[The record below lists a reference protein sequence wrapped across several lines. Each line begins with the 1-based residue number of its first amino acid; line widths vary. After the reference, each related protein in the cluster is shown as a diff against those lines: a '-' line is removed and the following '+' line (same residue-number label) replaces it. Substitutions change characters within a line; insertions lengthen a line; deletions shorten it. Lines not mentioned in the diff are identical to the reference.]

1 MAKISK
7 DMGFHIRLG
16 ASILIIGLIT
26 IITLLSIRE
35 RSRVP
40 SSQSDRGTAQE
51 ATGHPKKQRARTVPH
66 LETEV
71 PEVEIISATIE
82 GDIEKTDASG
92 AVLNFQVRNNTNRS
106 VTYIR
111 FVAGESG
118 VTADGGV
125 ASDTPQEILAPH
137 GTLTMRYPMAN
148 ILEGDPL
155 KITAVEFS
163 DGESK
168 GPDKSWIAIERAA
181 DKKQRER
188 IEKERQRK

>member
-1 MAKISK
+1 MSKISK
-7 DMGFHIRLG
+7 DTRFHIGLG
-16 ASILIIGLIT
+16 LSILVIGLIT
-26 IITLLSIRE
+26 IITLLSIGKRDIA
-35 RSRVP
+35 P
-40 SSQSDRGTAQE
+40 SLQSNKGTAQE
-51 ATGHPKKQRARTVPH
+51 ATGHPKKRRAHSIPH

-71 PEVEIISATIE
+71 PEVEIVSATIE
-82 GDIEKTDASG
+82 GDIDRTDASG
-92 AVLNFQVRNNTNRS
+92 AVLNFQVRNNTNKS

-111 FVAGESG
+111 FVSGESG

-125 ASDTPQEILAPH
+125 ASDPPQEILAPY

-155 KITAVEFS
+155 RITAVEFS
-163 DGESK
+163 DGEGK

-188 IEKERQRK
+188 IEKERQQK